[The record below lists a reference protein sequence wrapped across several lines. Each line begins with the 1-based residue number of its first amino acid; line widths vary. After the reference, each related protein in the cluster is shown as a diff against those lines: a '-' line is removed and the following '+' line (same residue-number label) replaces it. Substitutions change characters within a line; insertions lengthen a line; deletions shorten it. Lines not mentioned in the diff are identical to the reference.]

1 MDCSVVA
8 TRLPGVLMVTT
19 TDFFYPLVED
29 PYLQGRIGAC
39 NVLSDLY
46 AMGVTNVDTVLMIL
60 AASLDMTSDERDI
73 VTTQL
78 IKGFNDTCAEAD
90 TNVTGGQ
97 TVLNPWPIIGGTA
110 CALCTEDEIIRPTG
124 AAPGDVLVLTK
135 PLGTQVAV
143 NCQEW
148 SHMVDKV
155 SRITDVISCKKTA
168 PAIPLPLFLPY
179 HLFAVDV
186 AQQAFAKAC
195 ESMGRLNRIG
205 AEMMH
210 KVNMMPPTHLCQ
222 ALSPPLPLSAVRC
235 QGGHRCHWVWNIGPH
250 TAPRRVAGGSRG
262 A

>member
-8 TRLPGVLMVTT
+8 TQLPGVLMVTT

-29 PYLQGRIGAC
+29 PYQQGRIGAC

-60 AASLDMTSDERDI
+60 AASLDMTSSERDI

-110 CALCTEDEIIRPTG
+110 CALCKEDQIIRPVG
-124 AAPGDVLVLTK
+124 GKPGDVLVLTK

-148 SHMVDKV
+148 SRDSERCH
-155 SRITDVISCKKTA
+155 RITD
-168 PAIPLPLFLPY
+168 AITRTLHQY
-179 HLFAVDV
+179 SR
-186 AQQAFAKAC
+186 Q
-195 ESMGRLNRIG
+195 
-205 AEMMH
+205 
-210 KVNMMPPTHLCQ
+210 
-222 ALSPPLPLSAVRC
+222 PLSAPPPVQARL
-235 QGGHRCHWVWNIGPH
+235 PSKH
-250 TAPRRVAGGSRG
+250 TPWPARAWG

>member
-8 TRLPGVLMVTT
+8 TQLPGILMVTT

-46 AMGVTNVDTVLMIL
+46 AMGVTDVDTVLMIL
-60 AASLDMTSDERDI
+60 AASLDMTSNERDI

-97 TVLNPWPIIGGTA
+97 TVLNPCPIIGGTA
-110 CALCTEDEIIRPTG
+110 CALCTESQIIRPEAG
-124 AAPGDVLVLTK
+124 RPGDVLVLTK

-148 SHMVDKV
+148 SRDQHRCQ
-155 SRITDVISCKKTA
+155 RITDVITCKFTSSVCSICMTSNA
-168 PAIPLPLFLPY
+168 
-179 HLFAVDV
+179 
-186 AQQAFAKAC
+186 
-195 ESMGRLNRIG
+195 
-205 AEMMH
+205 
-210 KVNMMPPTHLCQ
+210 
-222 ALSPPLPLSAVRC
+222 PPLAPLCSGDSTRSVCDSMREHGAAQSYSSAFDA
-235 QGGHRCHWVWNIGPH
+235 QGM
-250 TAPRRVAGGSRG
+250 S
-262 A
+262 

>member
-8 TRLPGVLMVTT
+8 TQLPGILMVTT

-29 PYLQGRIGAC
+29 PYQQGRIGAC

-60 AASLDMTSDERDI
+60 AASLDMTSSERDI

-110 CALCTEDEIIRPTG
+110 CALCTEEQIIRPVAG
-124 AAPGDVLVLTK
+124 RPGDVLVLTK

-148 SHMVDKV
+148 SRDEGRCH
-155 SRITDVISCKKTA
+155 RITD
-168 PAIPLPLFLPY
+168 AITS
-179 HLFAVDV
+179 
-186 AQQAFAKAC
+186 K
-195 ESMGRLNRIG
+195 S
-205 AEMMH
+205 
-210 KVNMMPPTHLCQ
+210 
-222 ALSPPLPLSAVRC
+222 
-235 QGGHRCHWVWNIGPH
+235 
-250 TAPRRVAGGSRG
+250 
-262 A
+262 